1 MGEESKRIYPPLVL
15 AYIGDA
21 IYEVHIRT
29 YLIEK
34 LRGNVNK
41 LHKHATKYVKASAQ
55 AASVHGIK
63 HMLSEKEWD
72 IVKKGRNQKSNSIP
86 KNASLVDYKYA
97 TGFEALIG
105 YHHLHGNEAR
115 IKEIVD
121 ASILLIE
128 DALEER

>member
-1 MGEESKRIYPPLVL
+1 MGEESKRTYPPLVL

-41 LHKHATKYVKASAQ
+41 LHKHATMYVKASAQ
-55 AASVHGIK
+55 SAAVHGIK
-63 HMLSEKEWD
+63 HMLSEKEWE
-72 IVKKGRNQKSNSIP
+72 IVKKGRNQKSNSVP
-86 KNASLVDYKYA
+86 KNALLVDYKYA

-105 YHHLHGNEAR
+105 YHHLHGNYDR

-121 ASILLIE
+121 ASISFIE
-128 DALEER
+128 DALKER

>member
-1 MGEESKRIYPPLVL
+1 MSEESKRTYPPLVL

-21 IYEVHIRT
+21 IYEVHIRA

-55 AASVHGIK
+55 ASAVHGIK
-63 HMLSEKEWD
+63 HMLSEKEWE

-86 KNASLVDYKYA
+86 KNSLLADYKYA

-105 YHHLHGNEAR
+105 YHHMHDNHER

-121 ASILLIE
+121 ASISFIE